1 MINVQNFQLDVSVPA
16 IKRLRLVNGDTAN
29 RFVIT
34 VTNNKAPVTLDTSLH
49 KVIAVFTRAD
59 GQIYTQDASCG
70 VSFTTGGVVT
80 IDVRPASFR
89 TGTNKITLQIYK
101 RENSS
106 ATEYPLLLTTQEQPF
121 NARSRAI
128 PEAGAPNAPSQ
139 LPMLEGLIEDARE
152 AISDCEDATDAANNA
167 ADAANEA
174 AGVINTMIEN
184 IDDVPTQ
191 NSNNLVKSGGVY
203 SAIPLGASANPLMD
217 GVAAKGMSAKF
228 AREDHVHP
236 SDTSKQDVLT
246 FDDTPTSGS
255 NNPVKSGGIKAAID
269 AAVARVGV
277 RYITPTTLT
286 WDFAH
291 TFATGTLGVTRS
303 EIDALLDAGKFV
315 GIYSGLDDSAVVM
328 YPTQSDD
335 MLYFSSLI
343 DGGLYYSA
351 EIYDNTITIQAHRI
365 NKNLVL
371 VKHDADWVSD
381 TSAHGA
387 TTLTATELRA
397 MMPDSIFAIQVKG
410 FNYDRDHSVITLIES
425 FRDEASNIIYFRT
438 SESVDKRMYVGAIDI
453 NGSGSTKGV
462 VDVDILIDVSPLML
476 HVDEITIDDDDYI
489 TSISFVETNMRIFE
503 AIGVRPLEVIVVN
516 DSKNYHLRE
525 WVNWENTTDLRT
537 PSQTVVSKYAELKVQ
552 DVNSEQYIFLR
563 IIAQHSLGVYS
574 VRGEGVITIRR

>member
-1 MINVQNFQLDVSVPA
+1 
-16 IKRLRLVNGDTAN
+16 
-29 RFVIT
+29 
-34 VTNNKAPVTLDTSLH
+34 
-49 KVIAVFTRAD
+49 
-59 GQIYTQDASCG
+59 
-70 VSFTTGGVVT
+70 
-80 IDVRPASFR
+80 
-89 TGTNKITLQIYK
+89 
-101 RENSS
+101 
-106 ATEYPLLLTTQEQPF
+106 
-121 NARSRAI
+121 
-128 PEAGAPNAPSQ
+128 
-139 LPMLEGLIEDARE
+139 
-152 AISDCEDATDAANNA
+152 
-167 ADAANEA
+167 
-174 AGVINTMIEN
+174 
-184 IDDVPTQ
+184 
-191 NSNNLVKSGGVY
+191 
-203 SAIPLGASANPLMD
+203 
-217 GVAAKGMSAKF
+217 
-228 AREDHVHP
+228 
-236 SDTSKQDVLT
+236 
-246 FDDTPTSGS
+246 
-255 NNPVKSGGIKAAID
+255 
-269 AAVARVGV
+269 
-277 RYITPTTLT
+277 
-286 WDFAH
+286 
-291 TFATGTLGVTRS
+291 
-303 EIDALLDAGKFV
+303 
-315 GIYSGLDDSAVVM
+315 M

-453 NGSGSTKGV
+453 DGSGSTKGV